1 MAITNDSSLNEM
13 QSIGKACLNYG
24 RADTL
29 EEMERD
35 ILALTPADLQ
45 EAAQRYLQEDNLS
58 ILYYK

>member
-1 MAITNDSSLNEM
+1 M

-35 ILALTPADLQ
+35 ILAITPADLQ